1 MKELLEKI
9 SPMRNVVV
17 TGDTISGKTTNVLFP
32 LFDKIIEKNENV
44 IVYDTKIE
52 YLSNYYDK
60 LINKGYQ
67 INIINLRNLNNSDG
81 WNPLELPYYY
91 FKNDMKDIAEEMLD
105 YLGRILCSEK
115 KEMNSFLNRS
125 SSSDLFTAI
134 SLALFEDGD
143 ENVINLNSIYEFI
156 TVGEEHASATRKYI
170 DEYFKTKDPM
180 SAIWLNAASTIVAP
194 AETRESIIS
203 TVKNS
208 LAKLIANFQISNL
221 LNKSTFN
228 FNDLAKKKMAI
239 FVIGNP
245 DSKNGNLISEMFFNQ
260 IMQYLEV
267 TMSTIKCHIML
278 DNIDDIENLLRFDT
292 YLRDDVYYHGRYYI
306 GTHSVEKLERK
317 YNIKARE
324 ISDII
329 KIREDEIELENSF
342 FIPTKIKNDLKKVTI
357 NKSNIQYPI
366 TKINEIKTFDLKG
379 YVDDK
384 RKEKMENLINSVKP
398 GLVDKMKANTKPGE
412 TDILSGKID
421 IKIPKF
427 ENKNTSK
434 KIDIRKLE
442 NVIDETVRKIENGES
457 DDINKEKI
465 IEDMSKETNNQT
477 PDKQSSEYAD
487 NEVNDLIDFITD
499 GDSNKTVFLKNVLK
513 SIYNDSIYYAVD
525 DCLRAY
531 SEELINKI
539 DNNKREKQVISEMLE
554 DFELSDI
561 TSKKIIDQKQ
571 KELLYMLNNAKLS
584 HNKIYDD
591 FFNEIQNNNDYL
603 TLFIKYYLILSDY
616 ELRNNVAY

>member
-67 INIINLRNLNNSDG
+67 INIINLRDLNNSDG

-115 KEMNSFLNRS
+115 KEMNSFLSRS
-125 SSSDLFTAI
+125 FSSDLFIAI

-156 TVGEEHASATRKYI
+156 TVGEEHAGAARKYI

-180 SAIWLNAASTIVAP
+180 SAIRLNSASTIVAP
-194 AETRESIIS
+194 AETRASIIS
-203 TVKNS
+203 IVKNS
-208 LAKLIANFQISNL
+208 LAKLIENLQISNL

-379 YVDDK
+379 YVDAK
-384 RKEKMENLINSVKP
+384 RGEKMESLINSVKP

-457 DDINKEKI
+457 DDINKENI

-539 DNNKREKQVISEMLE
+539 DNNKPEKHVISEMLE

>member
-1 MKELLEKI
+1 MPE
-9 SPMRNVVV
+9 
-17 TGDTISGKTTNVLFP
+17 ISGGKMRRV
-32 LFDKIIEKNENV
+32 
-44 IVYDTKIE
+44 
-52 YLSNYYDK
+52 
-60 LINKGYQ
+60 
-67 INIINLRNLNNSDG
+67 
-81 WNPLELPYYY
+81 
-91 FKNDMKDIAEEMLD
+91 
-105 YLGRILCSEK
+105 
-115 KEMNSFLNRS
+115 